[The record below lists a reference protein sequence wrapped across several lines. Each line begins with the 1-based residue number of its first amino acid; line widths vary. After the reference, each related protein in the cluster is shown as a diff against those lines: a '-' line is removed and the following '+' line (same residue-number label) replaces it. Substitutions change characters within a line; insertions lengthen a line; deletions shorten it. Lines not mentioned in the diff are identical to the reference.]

1 MESALNVQM
10 VKLASRELVQHD
22 TNAGAQYD
30 VKSNTLSKKGAALKV
45 NDLVLRKF
53 DPTGK
58 PSKQDWTWKVV
69 ALNLAE
75 PLSPVKDLEL
85 GGEYAVWVI
94 SERQVHPF
102 KLVGI
107 NIATQTYTFLPTKGD
122 SNLVEISATVE
133 HLPYVYPKGIKVHGE
148 CESLVFESV
157 IRKGRAE
164 HCRQTVSF
172 AELEM
177 KEKYQL
183 DTGHCHVAEA
193 IGKPTGSNVH
203 FQMTNYE
210 PYGVACLHG
219 LKVSLGMHNFGTG
232 RFHSGV
238 WDDIRSH
245 SEQNTR
251 VIGDF
256 TKIVNAPLITE
267 GMYEFLTKDV
277 NWKLHW
283 EKLVADLGFGE
294 ELSNIHKLLSVFVQE
309 LRDMAPYE
317 RTHLQTRFFETGD
330 NFYLGMEFT
339 REYDEWKGRTV
350 HALTAPI
357 VSKHLT
363 ITDSAEKAKAVRSLR
378 ALTGA
383 LAQNIDRLWYD
394 SCLEVIRSGDVYNP
408 GGQGTIPR
416 LYLIDALEDQPL
428 GSLIVG
434 EAFRTD
440 PLHRYE
446 VLVNDGLHGVCIVRD
461 IEGHVS
467 RMSKSTR
474 VKRGSNLTRNPG
486 GNAESKVS
494 IATFPVAHYVNHRTM
509 RLNNSKRGYVFA
521 FLGDEQSTPHF
532 MRYSGLTGGAIN
544 SMLLN
549 NFLTDALSGVD
560 FAARF
565 KQYSAT
571 TNWSNGEVVTRGT
584 GANYGEDGFLRPA
597 FPYKEGIRF
606 LHSKVIEYHETEQ
619 DLTQTNYGVGFSG
632 EKGAK
637 GSSGL
642 SYDWSVKFAA
652 ALIPRGM
659 EHNGAFVQA
668 MLQQVQKAI
677 VDYFVD
683 LVALDTVIKV
693 APEALHA
700 RAAAMGEAATQR
712 VAATAA
718 VARVSAARATAA
730 AATKDG
736 GLQGNLFFDEPEA
749 YWAAYLEG
757 LSATPGDK
765 ERLEQN
771 HAWVVRRVS
780 VTIVHVVE
788 FAKQLHD
795 ENQRISTQGVLQ
807 HKSSDCLIDSFAV
820 EAQDFANS
828 MAMSAALTATSVAL
842 SQISITGFSLGP
854 WFSLVLGVFVP
865 FIAVGTVANAARYK
879 NRNEEWRVQYAED
892 KYAWI
897 LKGVYALMS
906 PADRKALPVEQDPFL
921 GVLRAKKARF
931 VKSVKYYNYP
941 EPTDFVAAVDELIAH
956 MHETDAIKE
965 FMHLLTTKFL
975 PETYSTNGYLSEGLV
990 GFYMACEELLRFTSD
1005 GKGRLLANSGAAA
1018 SLFERYRLFKA
1029 PLEQSLERGVIKFGF
1044 LRERSI
1050 TQNHFLVLFL
1060 YFWNLVWCVKTRRS
1074 GACCAL
1080 PQNAKQARR
1089 DATAC
1094 MYVKPLASTTKEVVA
1109 QMRNLQSQVCACWL
1123 GVGLGLGLESGLQ
1136 VP

>member
-172 AELEM
+172 AELE

-416 LYLIDALEDQPL
+416 LYLIDALEEQPL
-428 GSLIVG
+428 GSLKVG
-434 EAFRTD
+434 EAFRTVAQ
-440 PLHRYE
+440 PLFRYE
-446 VLVNDGLHGVCIVRD
+446 VLVTNTLQNVYIVRD

-474 VKRGSNLTRNPG
+474 VKRGGNLTRNPS

-494 IATFPVAHYVNHRTM
+494 IATFPVAH
-509 RLNNSKRGYVFA
+509 
-521 FLGDEQSTPHF
+521 
-532 MRYSGLTGGAIN
+532 
-544 SMLLN
+544 
-549 NFLTDALSGVD
+549 
-560 FAARF
+560 
-565 KQYSAT
+565 
-571 TNWSNGEVVTRGT
+571 
-584 GANYGEDGFLRPA
+584 
-597 FPYKEGIRF
+597 
-606 LHSKVIEYHETEQ
+606 
-619 DLTQTNYGVGFSG
+619 
-632 EKGAK
+632 
-637 GSSGL
+637 
-642 SYDWSVKFAA
+642 
-652 ALIPRGM
+652 
-659 EHNGAFVQA
+659 
-668 MLQQVQKAI
+668 
-677 VDYFVD
+677 
-683 LVALDTVIKV
+683 
-693 APEALHA
+693 
-700 RAAAMGEAATQR
+700 
-712 VAATAA
+712 
-718 VARVSAARATAA
+718 
-730 AATKDG
+730 
-736 GLQGNLFFDEPEA
+736 
-749 YWAAYLEG
+749 
-757 LSATPGDK
+757 
-765 ERLEQN
+765 
-771 HAWVVRRVS
+771 
-780 VTIVHVVE
+780 
-788 FAKQLHD
+788 
-795 ENQRISTQGVLQ
+795 
-807 HKSSDCLIDSFAV
+807 
-820 EAQDFANS
+820 
-828 MAMSAALTATSVAL
+828 
-842 SQISITGFSLGP
+842 
-854 WFSLVLGVFVP
+854 
-865 FIAVGTVANAARYK
+865 
-879 NRNEEWRVQYAED
+879 
-892 KYAWI
+892 
-897 LKGVYALMS
+897 
-906 PADRKALPVEQDPFL
+906 
-921 GVLRAKKARF
+921 
-931 VKSVKYYNYP
+931 
-941 EPTDFVAAVDELIAH
+941 
-956 MHETDAIKE
+956 
-965 FMHLLTTKFL
+965 
-975 PETYSTNGYLSEGLV
+975 
-990 GFYMACEELLRFTSD
+990 
-1005 GKGRLLANSGAAA
+1005 
-1018 SLFERYRLFKA
+1018 
-1029 PLEQSLERGVIKFGF
+1029 
-1044 LRERSI
+1044 
-1050 TQNHFLVLFL
+1050 
-1060 YFWNLVWCVKTRRS
+1060 
-1074 GACCAL
+1074 
-1080 PQNAKQARR
+1080 
-1089 DATAC
+1089 
-1094 MYVKPLASTTKEVVA
+1094 
-1109 QMRNLQSQVCACWL
+1109 
-1123 GVGLGLGLESGLQ
+1123 
-1136 VP
+1136 